1 MAAYIGK
8 IEAFDETIEPWSSYV
23 ERLGQY
29 FKANKVDDSLKV
41 ASVLSL
47 IGGKTYNLLRT
58 LTSPTKP
65 ADKSYQEIIKL
76 LGDILSPKPLSIA
89 ERFRFHKRK
98 QLEGESINDY
108 VAVLVSSPNIVILE
122 IDLPMILE
130 TDLFAECAMKTFKR
144 NYCQRLV

>member
-41 ASVLSL
+41 ASLLSL

-58 LTSPTKP
+58 LTSPTK
-65 ADKSYQEIIKL
+65 
-76 LGDILSPKPLSIA
+76 
-89 ERFRFHKRK
+89 HKR
-98 QLEGESINDY
+98 N
-108 VAVLVSSPNIVILE
+108 
-122 IDLPMILE
+122 
-130 TDLFAECAMKTFKR
+130 FFKKR
-144 NYCQRLV
+144 SKMLCLYNYEF